1 MTIIPADI
9 YYILFFISLVIL
21 IYSYLS
27 VLLDCNIPDFDVQE
41 NEGNRYFPKLSF
53 LENCANK
60 PCKWKVK
67 NIEDKYTNTESRSN
81 QKKI

>member
-41 NEGNRYFPKLSF
+41 NEGNQSFPKLSF

-60 PCKWKVK
+60 PCEWKVK
-67 NIEDKYTNTESRSN
+67 NIKDKYTKHRE
-81 QKKI
+81 QE